1 MLKPID
7 GTRALRLVLAGIN
20 EDASSADIVLTE
32 ALNDGDDG
40 GIRLAMAA
48 ADLTMVLLTRLL
60 GTDTA
65 RATILHDLNVGLDAT

>member
-1 MLKPID
+1 
-7 GTRALRLVLAGIN
+7 
-20 EDASSADIVLTE
+20 
-32 ALNDGDDG
+32 
-40 GIRLAMAA
+40 MAA